1 LRVYAGQAPGR
12 PHSLAVPVVA
22 RRAARWL
29 IIQTIRRGSVWIR
42 LDRRGTQP
50 EQARSVG
57 SRPDRRGALGYG
69 SGDRA
74 PRWVRASG
82 LRSAVLVLSR
92 PTVGMVMGAVLVDG
106 SAASCPA
113 GLLPQC
119 PHDPAA
125 VAGSTSPG
133 GPDDRC
139 PQLRHLPTCPDRRC
153 PPAAPAVGA
162 SGRLVSAGRAGLS
175 WLAAPTSRHGL
186 RRPPTPCS
194 NGDCRIPPHSAA
206 AGRSLARAPQPA
218 ECPGGLRHR
227 TPRRP
232 LSAPTS
238 ATMAKCPD
246 SCCPLRTLRPATGS
260 GCPAGVR

>member
-125 VAGSTSPG
+125 VAGSASPG
-133 GPDDRC
+133 GPNDRC
-139 PQLRHLPTCPDRRC
+139 PQ
-153 PPAAPAVGA
+153 AAPAVGA